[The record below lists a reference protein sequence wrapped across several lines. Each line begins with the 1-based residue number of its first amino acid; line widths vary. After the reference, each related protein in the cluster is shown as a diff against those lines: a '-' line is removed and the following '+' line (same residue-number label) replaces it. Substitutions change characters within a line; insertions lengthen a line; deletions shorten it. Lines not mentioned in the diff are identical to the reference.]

1 MGKEVQMNKELVFSW
16 LKVFG
21 ASVLT
26 AFLTILTATQALPTS
41 AEAWTGIL
49 IAGLVAVIPVIIN
62 WLNPNDTRYGR
73 GSE

>member
-1 MGKEVQMNKELVFSW
+1 MNKELVFSW

-26 AFLTILTATQALPTS
+26 AFLTIVTATQALPTNV
-41 AEAWTGIL
+41 EAWTGIL

-62 WLNPNDTRYGR
+62 WLDPNDTRYGR

>member
-1 MGKEVQMNKELVFSW
+1 MNKALVFSW

-26 AFLTILTATQALPTS
+26 AFFAILTATQALPTS
-41 AEAWTGIL
+41 GEAWMGIL
-49 IAGLVAVIPVIIN
+49 IAGLIAVIPVIIN

>member
-1 MGKEVQMNKELVFSW
+1 MNKEVVYSW

-21 ASVLT
+21 ASILT

-41 AEAWTGIL
+41 VEAWTGIL
-49 IAGLVAVIPVIIN
+49 VAGLVSVIPVIIN

>member
-1 MGKEVQMNKELVFSW
+1 MNIEVVKSW
-16 LKVFG
+16 AKVFL

-26 AFLTILTATQALPTS
+26 AFFTILTATQALPTS
-41 AEAWTGIL
+41 VEAWQGIL
-49 IAGLVAVIPVIIN
+49 IAGLVSVIPVIIN

>member
-1 MGKEVQMNKELVFSW
+1 MNKELIFSW
-16 LKVFG
+16 LRVFG

-49 IAGLVAVIPVIIN
+49 IAGLVAVLPVIIN
-62 WLNPNDTRYGR
+62 WFNVNDTRYGR

>member
-1 MGKEVQMNKELVFSW
+1 MNKELVFSW

-26 AFLTILTATQALPTS
+26 AFLAILTTTGSIPNAD
-41 AEAWTGIL
+41 AWWGVL

-62 WLNPNDTRYGR
+62 WLDPNDTRYGR

>member
-1 MGKEVQMNKELVFSW
+1 MNKAVVFSW

-26 AFLTILTATQALPTS
+26 AFLMILTATQALPTS
-41 AEAWTGIL
+41 AEAWQGIL

-62 WLNPNDTRYGR
+62 WLDPSDTRYGR

>member
-1 MGKEVQMNKELVFSW
+1 MNKALVFSW

-26 AFLTILTATQALPTS
+26 AFLAILTT
-41 AEAWTGIL
+41 TGAFPVDTEVWVGVL
-49 IAGLVAVIPVIIN
+49 IAGLVSVIPVIIN
-62 WLNPNDTRYGR
+62 WLDPNDPRYGR